1 MARAYP
7 FRCLRDAQR
16 LPRSGILACPYW
28 VGGSWPARHRAGL
41 LRLSLPRAGAP
52 PFPNTGPSR
61 SAHQDRPIFHA
72 PRRYAIFMAFLV
84 LPSSPSSHT
93 TSCSARP
100 RAPHESPRHA
110 RLSGRHMPLRV
121 WSAYTV
127 HCPPFP
133 RRAASGPC
141 RGMKGDGPE
150 VGAPAVPPGQR
161 HHSAGT
167 QPSAPEGVGRRLASP
182 GSLSV
187 AHPSAPK
194 PVLVWRDRATPAPC
208 QRRNG
213 VGRSGRPSRPASPLG
228 PGRRPLVRAS
238 GYS

>member
-1 MARAYP
+1 MSLLGGWVVARAP
-7 FRCLRDAQR
+7 SRGIIAPLA
-16 LPRSGILACPYW
+16 PSSG
-28 VGGSWPARHRAGL
+28 R
-41 LRLSLPRAGAP
+41 P
-52 PFPNTGPSR
+52 PFSQYGPVALR
-61 SAHQDRPIFHA
+61 APGQAHIPRPSALRHL
-72 PRRYAIFMAFLV
+72 MALLV
-84 LPSSPSSHT
+84 VRSSPSSYT

-194 PVLVWRDRATPAPC
+194 HVLV
-208 QRRNG
+208 
-213 VGRSGRPSRPASPLG
+213 
-228 PGRRPLVRAS
+228 
-238 GYS
+238 

>member
-1 MARAYP
+1 MRCPNASVRPGRALARAYP

-52 PFPNTGPSR
+52 PFPITGPSR

-72 PRRYAIFMAFLV
+72 PRRYAIFMALLV
-84 LPSSPSSHT
+84 VPSSPSSYT

-194 PVLVWRDRATPAPC
+194 PVLV
-208 QRRNG
+208 
-213 VGRSGRPSRPASPLG
+213 
-228 PGRRPLVRAS
+228 
-238 GYS
+238 

>member
-1 MARAYP
+1 MSLLGGWVVARAP
-7 FRCLRDAQR
+7 SRGIIAPLA
-16 LPRSGILACPYW
+16 PSSG
-28 VGGSWPARHRAGL
+28 R
-41 LRLSLPRAGAP
+41 P
-52 PFPNTGPSR
+52 PFSQYGPVALR
-61 SAHQDRPIFHA
+61 APGQAHIPRPSALRHL
-72 PRRYAIFMAFLV
+72 MALLV
-84 LPSSPSSHT
+84 VPSSPSSYT

-141 RGMKGDGPE
+141 RGMKGDGLE
-150 VGAPAVPPGQR
+150 VGAPAVPPGPR
-161 HHSAGT
+161 HHGAGT

-194 PVLVWRDRATPAPC
+194 HVLVQRDRATPASSP
-208 QRRNG
+208 QRRTG
-213 VGRSGRPSRPASPLG
+213 S
-228 PGRRPLVRAS
+228 
-238 GYS
+238 

>member
-1 MARAYP
+1 MHIPSGACVTPSDYRAP
-7 FRCLRDAQR
+7 ASLRV
-16 LPRSGILACPYW
+16 PTGW
-28 VGGSWPARHRAGL
+28 VGRG
-41 LRLSLPRAGAP
+41 PRAIARDYCASRSLERAP
-52 PFPNTGPSR
+52 PLFPLRARRALRAPGQAHIPRPSALR
-61 SAHQDRPIFHA
+61 HL
-72 PRRYAIFMAFLV
+72 MALLV
-84 LPSSPSSHT
+84 VPSSPSSYT

-100 RAPHESPRHA
+100 RAPHESPHHA

-194 PVLVWRDRATPAPC
+194 PVLV
-208 QRRNG
+208 
-213 VGRSGRPSRPASPLG
+213 
-228 PGRRPLVRAS
+228 
-238 GYS
+238 

>member
-1 MARAYP
+1 MSLLGGWVVARAP
-7 FRCLRDAQR
+7 SR
-16 LPRSGILACPYW
+16 GIIAPLAP
-28 VGGSWPARHRAGL
+28 SSSA
-41 LRLSLPRAGAP
+41 AGAP

-72 PRRYAIFMAFLV
+72 PRRYAIFMALLV
-84 LPSSPSSHT
+84 VPSSPSSYT

-110 RLSGRHMPLRV
+110 RLSGRHMPLWV

-141 RGMKGDGPE
+141 RGMKGDGLE
-150 VGAPAVPPGQR
+150 VGAPAVPPGPR
-161 HHSAGT
+161 HHGAGT

-194 PVLVWRDRATPAPC
+194 PVLV
-208 QRRNG
+208 
-213 VGRSGRPSRPASPLG
+213 
-228 PGRRPLVRAS
+228 
-238 GYS
+238 